1 MLKLKELQ
9 AAVTD
14 KVTLQGKLDAA
25 LTEIGV
31 LKTDLQTS
39 QDLATAETA
48 RAEALAGEIASANT
62 SIEQLTGQ
70 VADLEKGKKTLAAS
84 TVEKLHEL
92 GVPAAEL
99 PSAST
104 AGADDEATYAEWKS
118 LSGGE
123 KTKYFREHRA
133 ALGRFAAAE

>member
-9 AAVTD
+9 AALSD
-14 KVTLQGKLDAA
+14 KVALQGKLDAA
-25 LTEIGV
+25 LAEIGV

-39 QDLATAETA
+39 QDLATAETS
-48 RAEALAGEIASANT
+48 RAAALAAEIAEANT
-62 SIEQLTGQ
+62 SIGSLNGK
-70 VADLEKGKKTLAAS
+70 VADLEAGKKTLAAT

-104 AGADDEATYAEWKS
+104 AGADDEATYSEWKS

-123 KTKYFREHRA
+123 KTKFFRENRA
-133 ALGRFAAAE
+133 ALARYGSDK